1 MQSWFL
7 QFSTLLNKKKKLEN
21 AMLLSWTHFVSAPVF
36 NG

>member
-7 QFSTLLNKKKKLEN
+7 QFSTLLNKKKLEN
-21 AMLLSWTHFVSAPVF
+21 AMLLSWTHFVSVPVF